1 MLVTAM
7 QITVKRAQ
15 ELLGTDPSNVIGIG
29 YKYLEATML

>member
-1 MLVTAM
+1 M

-15 ELLGTDPSNVIGIG
+15 ELLSMLGTDPFNVIGIG